1 MFQLIR
7 TAAFVTTM
15 VAAAADK
22 VPDFNVEASCRDA
35 ASRAAP
41 VGTFDACMRKE
52 REARVEVAGQ
62 WAEFTSGDK
71 SHCLGLSSLGGMP
84 TYTELLT
91 CLELARD
98 ARNLRGGDKR
108 RTSGPDAREPPA
120 AAPPGAGGAGG
131 ARRGAALL
139 TGVKARSCSIR
150 NPRG

>member
-7 TAAFVTTM
+7 TAAFATM
-15 VAAAADK
+15 VAAAEK
-22 VPDFNVEASCRDA
+22 VPDFNVEASCRDT

-52 REARVEVAGQ
+52 REAQVQLAGQ

-108 RTSGPDAREPPA
+108 RMIRQGARERPAEGPPY
-120 AAPPGAGGAGG
+120 
-131 ARRGAALL
+131 
-139 TGVKARSCSIR
+139 
-150 NPRG
+150 

>member
-7 TAAFVTTM
+7 AAAFVTTM
-15 VAAAADK
+15 VSAADK

-41 VGTFDACMRKE
+41 VGTVDACMRKE
-52 REARVEVAGQ
+52 REARVQLAGQ

-71 SHCLGLSSLGGMP
+71 SHCLGLSTLGGMP

-98 ARNLRGGDKR
+98 ARNLRGDDKR
-108 RTSGPDAREPPA
+108 CTSRQGACERPAEGPPY
-120 AAPPGAGGAGG
+120 
-131 ARRGAALL
+131 
-139 TGVKARSCSIR
+139 
-150 NPRG
+150 

>member
-7 TAAFVTTM
+7 TAAFATM
-15 VAAAADK
+15 VAAAEK
-22 VPDFNVEASCRDA
+22 VPDLNVEPSCRDA
-35 ASRAAP
+35 ANRAAP

-52 REARVEVAGQ
+52 REARVQLAGE
-62 WAEFTSGDK
+62 WAKFTSGDK

-108 RTSGPDAREPPA
+108 RTTGEGARERSTDGPPY
-120 AAPPGAGGAGG
+120 
-131 ARRGAALL
+131 
-139 TGVKARSCSIR
+139 
-150 NPRG
+150 

>member
-15 VAAAADK
+15 VAAADK

-52 REARVEVAGQ
+52 REARVQLAGQ

-98 ARNLRGGDKR
+98 ARNLRDGER
-108 RTSGPDAREPPA
+108 RTSGQDARERPAEGPPY
-120 AAPPGAGGAGG
+120 
-131 ARRGAALL
+131 
-139 TGVKARSCSIR
+139 
-150 NPRG
+150 